1 MLPLKISEIF
11 KNTFFKRTPL
21 MVAFVMRFK
30 YNFISTTLILKI
42 KMDVDM
48 EMFAERN
55 GKKFKEMSSL
65 ENKERLN
72 EIFVVLIN

>member
-30 YNFISTTLILKI
+30 YNFISTSLILTI

-48 EMFAERN
+48 EMFAVRN

-65 ENKERLN
+65 ENQERLN

>member
-1 MLPLKISEIF
+1 
-11 KNTFFKRTPL
+11 

-30 YNFISTTLILKI
+30 YNFISTSLILKI

-48 EMFAERN
+48 EMFAVRN

-65 ENKERLN
+65 ENQERLN
-72 EIFVVLIN
+72 EIFVALIN

>member
-21 MVAFVMRFK
+21 MVAVVMRFK
-30 YNFISTTLILKI
+30 YNFISTSLILKI

-48 EMFAERN
+48 EMFAVRN

>member
-30 YNFISTTLILKI
+30 YNFISTSLILKI

-48 EMFAERN
+48 ELFAVRN

>member
-30 YNFISTTLILKI
+30 YNFISTSLILKI

-48 EMFAERN
+48 EMFAVRN

-65 ENKERLN
+65 ENQERLN

>member
-1 MLPLKISEIF
+1 
-11 KNTFFKRTPL
+11 

-30 YNFISTTLILKI
+30 YNFISTSLILKI

-48 EMFAERN
+48 EMFAVRN

>member
-30 YNFISTTLILKI
+30 YNFISTSLILKI

-48 EMFAERN
+48 EMFAVRN

-72 EIFVVLIN
+72 EIFVALIN

>member
-1 MLPLKISEIF
+1 
-11 KNTFFKRTPL
+11 

-30 YNFISTTLILKI
+30 YNFISTSLILKI

-48 EMFAERN
+48 EMFAVRN
-55 GKKFKEMSSL
+55 GKIFKEMSSL

>member
-1 MLPLKISEIF
+1 
-11 KNTFFKRTPL
+11 
-21 MVAFVMRFK
+21 MVASVMRFK

>member
-30 YNFISTTLILKI
+30 YNFISTSLILKI

-48 EMFAERN
+48 EMFAVRN